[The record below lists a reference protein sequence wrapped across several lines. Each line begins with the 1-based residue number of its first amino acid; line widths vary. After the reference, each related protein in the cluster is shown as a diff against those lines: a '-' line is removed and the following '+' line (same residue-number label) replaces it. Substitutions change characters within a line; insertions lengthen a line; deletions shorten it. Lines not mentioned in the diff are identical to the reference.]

1 MMDAT
6 LRIKNLSIALE
17 ALSHLS
23 GTDVY
28 RSEVEVLLAYTIN
41 EAKKE
46 TQWLHKAPAKPE
58 TQCNPFT
65 NNEDDIPF

>member
-1 MMDAT
+1 MDPT
-6 LRIKNLSIALE
+6 LQIKNLSIALE

-28 RSEVEVLLAYTIN
+28 RGEVEVLLVYAIN

-46 TQWLHKAPAKPE
+46 IQWPRKAPAKPII
-58 TQCNPFT
+58 
-65 NNEDDIPF
+65 NEDDIPL